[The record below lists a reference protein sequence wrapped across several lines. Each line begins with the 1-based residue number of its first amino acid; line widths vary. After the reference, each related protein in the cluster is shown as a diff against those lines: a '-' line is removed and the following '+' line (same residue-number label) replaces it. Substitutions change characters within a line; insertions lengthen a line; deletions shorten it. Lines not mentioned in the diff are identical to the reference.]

1 MLELTIKWLVFFQ
14 KSVLKQNPKDKHKKN
29 LQLEP
34 LGKKCFDLTE
44 ELGRKSN
51 GLQVHRSTFGLT
63 QTKKLCN
70 ERMRY
75 HKS

>member
-14 KSVLKQNPKDKHKKN
+14 KNVLKQNPKGKHKKN

-44 ELGRKSN
+44 ELAVKVMGSRFIGAPL
-51 GLQVHRSTFGLT
+51 GLH
-63 QTKKLCN
+63 KLKNCA
-70 ERMRY
+70 M
-75 HKS
+75 KG